1 MLLIIGVVFMLIDT
15 SGMKMLDLFRRLNAV
30 IRDFANEVKEVV
42 DRHEVTAP
50 SAEIKELINSIKSR
64 RVIDEKDKHENEEIL
79 KFLNQLS
86 EDKRIFYLIKAE
98 SGEWIELL
106 DAIEKRLEMDKDT
119 LTKEELDTYEKI
131 KETTKELKDYLRT
144 ERV

>member
-1 MLLIIGVVFMLIDT
+1 MDFMPIDA
-15 SGMKMLDLFRRLNAV
+15 SGMKMLDLFKRLNAV
-30 IRDFANEVKEVV
+30 IRDFVNEVKEVV

-131 KETTKELKDYLRT
+131 RETTKELKDYLRT
-144 ERV
+144 EGT

>member
-1 MLLIIGVVFMLIDT
+1 
-15 SGMKMLDLFRRLNAV
+15 MKMLDLFRRLNEV